1 VVNLGEVVLSA
12 GEEEK
17 DLNRASAGAET
28 ATPGEEEKI
37 EETPPPATDSSEGP
51 PKHWYVV
58 HTYSGHENKVKTGIE
73 RAAALQELEQFVGR
87 VLVATENIAQMK
99 DGKKTVVSRK
109 FFPSYVL
116 VELALTDETLHL
128 VANTPGVT
136 KFVGAGKKPMPLA
149 EEEVERV
156 LAQMGAGTTKPE
168 TEVPFRI
175 GEHVKVVDGPFT
187 DFTGVVDEINPER
200 SKVKVMVSIFGRAT
214 PVELDFLQVTQ
225 I

>member
-1 VVNLGEVVLSA
+1 MAENEERDNEPEAEKAA
-12 GEEEK
+12 GKEE
-17 DLNRASAGAET
+17 APAAVET
-28 ATPGEEEKI
+28 A
-37 EETPPPATDSSEGP
+37 ADEGP
-51 PKHWYVV
+51 PKRWYVV

-73 RAAALQELEQFVGR
+73 RAAAVHGYEKYLGR

-99 DGKKTVVSRK
+99 NGKKTVVSRK

-116 VELALTDETLHL
+116 VEMALTDETLHL

-136 KFVGAGKKPMPLA
+136 KFIGSGKKPQPLA
-149 EEEVERV
+149 EDEVERV
-156 LAQMGAGTTKPE
+156 LAQMGAGTSKPE
-168 TEVPFRI
+168 AEVPFRI
-175 GEHVKVVDGPFT
+175 GEHVRVIDGPFT

-200 SKVKVMVSIFGRAT
+200 NKLKVMVSIFGRAT